1 MSMHEWS
8 CQKSH
13 WLYNMTYLGK
23 GTTKEKCKH
32 DWRRKIHTYPN
43 DNLAVSIHFIHQKL
57 APYPFV
63 IRSHIVHSTITHSS
77 IMHTFGIY
85 MEVFMYINRRWEYEP
100 MYDRD
105 VIELV
110 VRLFI
115 SLAWITID
123 LHFRLISITLR
134 WANEPWYHH
143 NIIIVF
149 VYFFVSEVSV
159 ICMNS
164 IET

>member
-63 IRSHIVHSTITHSS
+63 ILFHIVHSTIIHSS

-85 MEVFMYINRRWEYEP
+85 MEVFMYINRRWVRTDIWSRC
-100 MYDRD
+100 DR
-105 VIELV
+105 
-110 VRLFI
+110 
-115 SLAWITID
+115 ACCT
-123 LHFRLISITLR
+123 
-134 WANEPWYHH
+134 
-143 NIIIVF
+143 F
-149 VYFFVSEVSV
+149 VYFPRVNNDWLALPTYLYYTSMS
-159 ICMNS
+159 
-164 IET
+164 

>member
-1 MSMHEWS
+1 MHEWS

-43 DNLAVSIHFIHQKL
+43 DNLVVSIHFIHQKVGTL
-57 APYPFV
+57 P
-63 IRSHIVHSTITHSS
+63 ILSHIVHSTIIHRS

-85 MEVFMYINRRWEYEP
+85 IWEYLCILIVDEYEP
-100 MYDRD
+100 IYDRD

-149 VYFFVSEVSV
+149 VYVFVSEVSV
-159 ICMNS
+159 IYMNS
-164 IET
+164 MET

>member
-1 MSMHEWS
+1 MHEWS

-23 GTTKEKCKH
+23 AQQKKS
-32 DWRRKIHTYPN
+32 
-43 DNLAVSIHFIHQKL
+43 VSMIDGGKYTRIQMITWLYLYILYIQKL

-63 IRSHIVHSTITHSS
+63 ILSHIVHYTIIHSS
-77 IMHTFGIY
+77 IMHTFGIHIWKY
-85 MEVFMYINRRWEYEP
+85 LCILIVDEYEP
-100 MYDRD
+100 IYDRD
-105 VIELV
+105 VIEL

-159 ICMNS
+159 IYMNS